1 VSLAEGDGAQLDP
14 TTGMK
19 TCGTKSSMSN
29 GCINRVGKRKKERK
43 RDPSPVT
50 RASTAA
56 MAETEAMTLVAELG
70 GVEVCTCESKRDG
83 QELLH
88 GLSKASEEG
97 GEEEGDVAAGDLAID
112 GRWVVRV

>member
-1 VSLAEGDGAQLDP
+1 MGAS
-14 TTGMK
+14 TEWEK
-19 TCGTKSSMSN
+19 E
-29 GCINRVGKRKKERK
+29 RKKERK
-43 RDPSPVT
+43 RDPSPAT

-97 GEEEGDVAAGDLAID
+97 GEAEGDVAAGDLAID
-112 GRWVVRV
+112 DRWVVRV